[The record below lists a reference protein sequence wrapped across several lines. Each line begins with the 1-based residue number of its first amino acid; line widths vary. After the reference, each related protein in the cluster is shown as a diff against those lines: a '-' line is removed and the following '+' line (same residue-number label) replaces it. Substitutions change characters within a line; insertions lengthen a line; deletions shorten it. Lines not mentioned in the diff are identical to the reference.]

1 MILILGPKER
11 RRLYIL
17 EMNAAKRKA
26 TLARFEKYP
35 ETLQSLNEEH
45 KTILN

>member
-1 MILILGPKER
+1 MIKLGPRERRNAYILG
-11 RRLYIL
+11 
-17 EMNAAKRKA
+17 MNTEKRKA